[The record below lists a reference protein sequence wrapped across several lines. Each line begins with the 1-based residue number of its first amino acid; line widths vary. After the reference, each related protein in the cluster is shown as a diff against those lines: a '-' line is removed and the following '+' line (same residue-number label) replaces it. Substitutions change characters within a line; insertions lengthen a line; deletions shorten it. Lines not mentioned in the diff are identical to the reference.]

1 MEREIVKIFDTT
13 LRDGLRNSGVT
24 ASLEDELRFLQQLER
39 LKVDAIEIGYGSPT
53 QVESMRRLAE
63 SVTSPV
69 VLGLSRVNLKDVRR
83 VLQGVENAKKPGINI
98 FIPTSDSFLKK
109 ATMSR
114 QQALDAVVKAVAYAR
129 QYLSH
134 IQVSAQD
141 ASRTDPAYLVE
152 LFAAVI
158 AAGATVLSI
167 ADSTSYAIPQQFG
180 QLCHYV
186 RTHVPGVDTVTW
198 SVHCHNDLGLAV
210 ANSLAA
216 IENGARQV
224 EGTINGIGERAGN
237 TALEEVVTVLKTR
250 ADVFSPVTTN
260 IATEQLIPTSQ
271 LLSQFTGIM
280 VSVNKPVVGHNS
292 LPAGH

>member
-1 MEREIVKIFDTT
+1 MEQEVVKIFDTT

-24 ASLEDELRFLQQLER
+24 ASLADKLRFLQQLER

-83 VLQGVENAKKPGINI
+83 VLQGVEHAKKPGINI
-98 FIPTSDSFLKK
+98 FIPASDSFLKK
-109 ATMSR
+109 SSMSR
-114 QQALDAVVKAVAYAR
+114 QQALDAIVKAVAYAR

-141 ASRTDPAYLVE
+141 ASRADPAYLVE

-158 AAGATVLSI
+158 EAGATVLSI
-167 ADSTSYAIPQQFG
+167 ADSTSYAVPQQFG
-180 QLCHYV
+180 QLCHYL
-186 RTHVPGVDTVTW
+186 RTQVPGGDTVTW

-216 IENGARQV
+216 IENGIRQV

-237 TALEEVVTVLKTR
+237 TALEEVIMVIKTR
-250 ADVFSPVTTN
+250 ADVFSPATTN
-260 IATEQLIPTSQ
+260 IAAEHLIPTSQ
-271 LLSQFTGIM
+271 MLSRLTGIA
-280 VSVNKPVVGHNS
+280 VSINKPVVGANS
-292 LPAGH
+292 TVSH

>member
-1 MEREIVKIFDTT
+1 MEREVVKIFDTT

-24 ASLEDELRFLQQLER
+24 ASLEDKLQFMQQLER
-39 LKVDAIEIGYGSPT
+39 LNVDAIEVGYGGPT

-63 SVTSPV
+63 SVTGSV

-83 VLQGVENAKKPGINI
+83 VLQGVEHAKKPGINI
-98 FIPTSDSFLKK
+98 FIPASDSFLKNS
-109 ATMSR
+109 TMSR
-114 QQALDAVVKAVAYAR
+114 QQALDAVVKAVAYVR
-129 QYLSH
+129 QYLNH

-141 ASRTDPAYLVE
+141 ASRADPAYLVE
-152 LFAAVI
+152 LFAAVV

-167 ADSTSYAIPQQFG
+167 ADSTSYALPQQFS
-180 QLCHYV
+180 QLCNYV
-186 RTHVPGVDTVTW
+186 RTQVPGGNTVTW

-210 ANSLAA
+210 ANSLVA
-216 IENGARQV
+216 IENGIRQV

-237 TALEEVVTVLKTR
+237 TALEEVIMVLKTR
-250 ADVFSPVTTN
+250 ADVFSPATTH

-271 LLSQFTGIM
+271 LLSQFTGIL
-280 VSVNKPVVGHNS
+280 VSINKPVVGHNS

>member
-1 MEREIVKIFDTT
+1 MEREVVRIFDTT

-24 ASLEDELRFLQQLER
+24 VSLEDKLRFMRQLEQ
-39 LKVDAIEIGYGSPT
+39 LNVDAIEVGYGGPT

-69 VLGLSRVNLKDVRR
+69 VLGLSRINLNDVRR
-83 VLQGVENAKKPGINI
+83 VLQGVGPAKKPGINI
-98 FIPTSDSFLKK
+98 FVPASDTFLEKSR
-109 ATMSR
+109 MSR
-114 QQALDAVVKAVAYAR
+114 QQALYAITKAVVYAR
-129 QYLSH
+129 QYVTH

-141 ASRTDPAYLVE
+141 TSRADPAYLVE

-167 ADSTSYAIPQQFG
+167 ADSTSYAIPHQFG
-180 QLCHYV
+180 QLCHYL
-186 RTHVPGVDTVTW
+186 RTHVPGGDTATW

-216 IENGARQV
+216 VENGVRQV

-237 TALEEVVTVLKTR
+237 TALEEVIVALKTR
-250 ADVFSPVTTN
+250 ADLFSSVTTN
-260 IATEQLIPTSQ
+260 IATEQLIPASHM
-271 LLSQFTGIM
+271 LSQFTGIM
-280 VSVNKPVVGHNS
+280 VSVNKPVVGHNAVS
-292 LPAGH
+292 AGH

>member
-1 MEREIVKIFDTT
+1 MEQEVVKIFDTT

-24 ASLEDELRFLQQLER
+24 ASLADKLRFLQQLER
-39 LKVDAIEIGYGSPT
+39 LKVDAIEIGYGGPT
-53 QVESMRRLAE
+53 QVELMRQLAE
-63 SVTSPV
+63 SVTGPI
-69 VLGLSRVNLKDVRR
+69 VLGLSRVDLKDVQR
-83 VLQGVENAKKPGINI
+83 VLQGVEQAKKPGINI
-98 FIPTSDSFLKK
+98 FIPASDSFLKK
-109 ATMSR
+109 STMSR

-141 ASRTDPAYLVE
+141 ASRADPAYSVE

-158 AAGATVLSI
+158 EAGATVLSL
-167 ADSTSYAIPQQFG
+167 ADSTSYAVPQQFG
-180 QLCHYV
+180 QLCNYV
-186 RTHVPGVDTVTW
+186 RTHVPGADTVTW

-216 IENGARQV
+216 IENGVRQV

-250 ADVFSPVTTN
+250 ADVFSPVTTT
-260 IATEQLIPTSQ
+260 IATEQLIATSQ

-292 LPAGH
+292 LPAPH

>member
-1 MEREIVKIFDTT
+1 
-13 LRDGLRNSGVT
+13 
-24 ASLEDELRFLQQLER
+24 
-39 LKVDAIEIGYGSPT
+39 
-53 QVESMRRLAE
+53 MRQLAE
-63 SVTSPV
+63 SVTGPI

-167 ADSTSYAIPQQFG
+167 ADSTSYAVPQQFG
-180 QLCHYV
+180 QLCHYL
-186 RTHVPGVDTVTW
+186 RTQVPGGDTVTW

-216 IENGARQV
+216 IANGIRQV

-237 TALEEVVTVLKTR
+237 TALEEVIMVIKTR
-250 ADVFSPVTTN
+250 ADVFSPATTN
-260 IATEQLIPTSQ
+260 IAAEQLIPTSQ
-271 LLSQFTGIM
+271 LLSQFTGIL
-280 VSVNKPVVGHNS
+280 VSINKPVVGHNS